1 MCKWAHWKP
10 AGPQRDAFHEN
21 AVVREHQSS
30 HSSPVLATGLQS
42 DAQYTHKN
50 HTTRPRAHADITARA
65 ATSEAS
71 LMVTFCL
78 KWGFQCQVAE
88 EEIEG
93 LRFSSRFNE
102 SRQTERWKAVLQ
114 RVSYCLR
121 TSNVAQR
128 ECLKVFSPFK
138 ITVSYIHL
146 LEVCIQVLKVH
157 LQLPLCVVC
166 EIFLRI
172 KSSCCS
178 SKFTSIFSVLLSGG
192 KRPICLTSVK
202 ERKSVCI

>member
-21 AVVREHQSS
+21 AAVREHQSS

-128 ECLKVFSPFK
+128 ECLKVFSPFC
-138 ITVSYIHL
+138 VIHTSVGGLYTGTESPSPVTSLCCLRDIFKDKVQL
-146 LEVCIQVLKVH
+146 LLVQVHVN
-157 LQLPLCVVC
+157 
-166 EIFLRI
+166 
-172 KSSCCS
+172 
-178 SKFTSIFSVLLSGG
+178 IFSAAVWGEKGPSASLQ
-192 KRPICLTSVK
+192 
-202 ERKSVCI
+202 